1 MTRPVLH
8 ALFHSMASLGYIP
21 FALTSVLIASSTPF
35 VTIPPVGIILL
46 AFVPPLTLFPIL
58 CFSYRYLERFAVIS
72 LTVQR
77 ARIYI
82 MLAGSGLC
90 FLVGAHLIM
99 IHMVANNQNSAYNRM
114 AFTLPETTKA
124 HPTNDPATTL
134 ITSTG
139 LSSTSTK
146 KSPEIPIA
154 ALPKDGGSPIPN
166 GEQSNFNAWIPSYLS
181 RYLVNIQTNDI
192 IEPQPSSVGQEQSAG
207 VQPPIAKRDD
217 LSNVPFAKFLI
228 PTYLLNTGSATPG
241 AQPMLSSH
249 LETQEDALRVEPLLA
264 YSAGDVEATTDTTP
278 SSESITII
286 AVDVSPSP
294 ETSVPAHD
302 QPAVLGS
309 IQEELQPSP
318 LQPQLNT
325 APPLPVVLPL
335 SALEPQEK
343 NASAQAKDSES
354 DPIFIHSRD
363 VPAGYNLAG
372 VHLMLFVAANGFLIF
387 LLATL
392 FLGVLIMT
400 EFVLDREDDDLVQL
414 KWLYWGRV
422 IGIATATIVS
432 AVHGSFLSGYVL
444 LDGQSDWIA
453 KAAVGTIFV
462 YWVSMTWVMNRI
474 TGPLPY

>member
-114 AFTLPETTKA
+114 AFTLPETNIART
-124 HPTNDPATTL
+124 TNGAATTQL
-134 ITSTG
+134 TTTE
-139 LSSTSTK
+139 LSSSSTK
-146 KSPEIPIA
+146 KSPDITIV
-154 ALPKDGGSPIPN
+154 ALPKDDDPSTPK
-166 GEQSNFNAWIPSYLS
+166 GEQTNFNALIPSYLS
-181 RYLVNIQTNDI
+181 DFLVNVQTNDN
-192 IEPQPSSVGQEQSAG
+192 IEPQPSSVEQEQNSG
-207 VQPPIAKRDD
+207 VQSALVKRDD
-217 LSNVPFAKFLI
+217 LSNVPFAKSLI
-228 PTYLLNTGSATPG
+228 PTYLLNTESATPG
-241 AQPMLSSH
+241 VQPMLNPH
-249 LETQEDALRVEPLLA
+249 LETQEEVLRVGPLQT
-264 YSAGDVEATTDTTP
+264 YSVGEVKASDATSA
-278 SSESITII
+278 SSESIII
-286 AVDVSPSP
+286 YTVDSSPSP
-294 ETSVPAHD
+294 EGSVPAYD
-302 QPAVLGS
+302 QFSVPGS
-309 IQEELQPSP
+309 IQEELQSSS
-318 LQPQLNT
+318 QPQLNT
-325 APPLPVVLPL
+325 APALPVVLPL
-335 SALEPQEK
+335 SSLESQEK
-343 NASAQAKDSES
+343 NENAHAKDSES
-354 DPIFIHSRD
+354 GPIFIHSKD

-372 VHLMLFVAANGFLIF
+372 VHLMLFIAANGFLIF

-422 IGIATATIVS
+422 IGIATATVVS

-453 KAAVGTIFV
+453 KATVGTIFV
-462 YWVSMTWVMNRI
+462 YWVSMTWLMNRI

>member
-114 AFTLPETTKA
+114 AFTLPETNKA
-124 HPTNDPATTL
+124 HITNDAATTL
-134 ITSTG
+134 LTTTE
-139 LSSTSTK
+139 LSSSSTK
-146 KSPEIPIA
+146 KSPEVTIV
-154 ALPKDGGSPIPN
+154 ALPKDEDSSILK
-166 GEQSNFNAWIPSYLS
+166 GEQTNFNSWIPSYLS
-181 RYLVNIQTNDI
+181 SFLLNIQTNDN
-192 IEPQPSSVGQEQSAG
+192 IEPQPSLIRQEQNSG
-207 VQPPIAKRDD
+207 LPPPLAKRDD
-217 LSNVPFAKFLI
+217 LSNVPFAKSLI
-228 PTYLLNTGSATPG
+228 PTYLLNTGSDTPG
-241 AQPMLSSH
+241 DQPMLNPH
-249 LETQEDALRVEPLLA
+249 LETQEDVLHVEPLQT
-264 YSAGDVEATTDTTP
+264 YPAGEVKAPDTTSA
-278 SSESITII
+278 SSESIII
-286 AVDVSPSP
+286 YTVDISPSL
-294 ETSVPAHD
+294 ESSVPAHD
-302 QPAVLGS
+302 QSSVPGS
-309 IQEELQPSP
+309 IQEELQPSSP
-318 LQPQLNT
+318 QPQLNT
-325 APPLPVVLPL
+325 APALPVVLP
-335 SALEPQEK
+335 SSLESQEQ
-343 NASAQAKDSES
+343 NASAQAKDLES
-354 DPIFIHSRD
+354 GPIFTHSKD

-372 VHLMLFVAANGFLIF
+372 VHLMLFIAANGFLIF
-387 LLATL
+387 LLTTL

-422 IGIATATIVS
+422 IGIATATVVS

-453 KAAVGTIFV
+453 KATVGTIFV
-462 YWVSMTWVMNRI
+462 YWVSMTWLMNRI